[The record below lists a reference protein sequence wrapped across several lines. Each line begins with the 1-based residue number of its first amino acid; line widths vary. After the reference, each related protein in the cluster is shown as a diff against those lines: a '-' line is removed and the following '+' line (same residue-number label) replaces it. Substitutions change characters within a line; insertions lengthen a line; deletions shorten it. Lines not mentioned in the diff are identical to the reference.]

1 MNLVSLDLHLFLFT
15 VDAILRKKSLS
26 SEHLSKKCDDS
37 LFLRLSTQITQSID
51 ILAISLNLTRA
62 DAEQIRRDKDDERS
76 RIVETLFKWREK
88 NGSDA
93 TYLAL
98 VKVFIQDEKRELAE
112 FVMDYFISQIQ
123 GNQKIIEDT
132 SSRLITVIINMLL

>member
-15 VDAILRKKSLS
+15 VDGILTKKSLS
-26 SEHLSKKCDDS
+26 RDDLSKKCDDN
-37 LFLRLSTQITQSID
+37 LFLKLSTQITQSIV
-51 ILAISLNLTRA
+51 ILALSLKLTRA
-62 DAEQIRRDKDDERS
+62 DAEQIQRDKDDERS

-98 VKVFIQDEKRELAE
+98 MKVFIQDEKRELAE

-123 GNQKIIEDT
+123 RCHNIIEDT
-132 SSRLITVIINMLL
+132 SSELINVIINVLL